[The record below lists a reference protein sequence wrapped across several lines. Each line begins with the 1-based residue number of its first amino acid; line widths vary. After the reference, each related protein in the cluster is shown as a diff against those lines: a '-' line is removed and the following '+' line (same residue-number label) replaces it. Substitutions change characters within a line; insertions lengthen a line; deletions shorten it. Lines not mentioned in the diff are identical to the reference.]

1 MCCRSEHYFPLL
13 KWSLNLIRELLVTN
27 ITWVTTLQSSCL
39 AIMTLTFLN
48 HARISTVLYHSSNIS
63 IVQIQTRGWFDVA
76 DFLLRQEGILQTFFP
91 CLIASEITFL
101 SGLLGEPNSQECF
114 VLVSDVIFE
123 FLVLWAVVA
132 SIFPPLY
139 DA

>member
-1 MCCRSEHYFPLL
+1 MPESQQFYMPSE
-13 KWSLNLIRELLVTN
+13 
-27 ITWVTTLQSSCL
+27 
-39 AIMTLTFLN
+39 
-48 HARISTVLYHSSNIS
+48 YHSSNIS
-63 IVQIQTRGWFDVA
+63 IVQIQTRGWIDVA

-114 VLVSDVIFE
+114 VLVSDIIFE
-123 FLVLWAVVA
+123 FLVLWAVVP